1 MKFEHPGVQNKKISI
16 ETTVR
21 KKNNDR
27 DGTTVRRHLVFLL
40 DLPIV
45 IIGKIYSCT
54 IDQAA
59 DDFKIRY
66 STSISARR
74 RGGDRCT

>member
-1 MKFEHPGVQNKKISI
+1 M
-16 ETTVR
+16 R

-45 IIGKIYSCT
+45 IIGKIYSWMDSPPVGHRHT
-54 IDQAA
+54 IDQAP
-59 DDFKIRY
+59 DDFRFDILQALVLGVGEE
-66 STSISARR
+66 T
-74 RGGDRCT
+74 GVLE